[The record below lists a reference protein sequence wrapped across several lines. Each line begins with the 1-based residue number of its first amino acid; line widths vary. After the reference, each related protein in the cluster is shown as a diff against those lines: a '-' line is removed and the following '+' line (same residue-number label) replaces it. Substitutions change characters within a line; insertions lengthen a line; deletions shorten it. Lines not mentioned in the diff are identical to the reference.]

1 MSTSTTRRLLF
12 ILALLA
18 LALAGFGIAPVG
30 AQDGEQH
37 VVSPGETL
45 FRIALRYGVS
55 VDALTAANGISNPEQ
70 IFAGQVLVIP
80 NADAAPAPAAEAP
93 AEQAVADAAA
103 APAAEPAAEA
113 SASGLGEDGYYTVQR
128 GDTLN
133 RVALRFG
140 VTLQA
145 MMTANGI
152 YNANIIWAGQRLA
165 IPGQTPV
172 NAVPA
177 SQAAP
182 ADAASGVERTHVVQ
196 RGEGLATIARL
207 YGLQWPT
214 IASANGIQNPNVIYA
229 GMVLRIPNE
238 DIQTGIANPSGH
250 ASPNNFG
257 KSVLVI
263 LSEQMLYAYEDGQLL
278 RSTAVSTGVAAHP
291 TVVGDF
297 AVYVKYTS
305 QTMTGP
311 GYHLPGVPY
320 VMYFYRDYGLHG
332 TYWHN
337 NFGTPM
343 SHGCVNM
350 PTPESEWLFNWAE
363 IGTPVYVRW

>member
-1 MSTSTTRRLLF
+1 MSTTRRLFF
-12 ILALLA
+12 ILALIA
-18 LALAGFGIAPVG
+18 LAAAGLGAPPVH
-30 AQDGEQH
+30 AQDGIQH

-55 VDALTAANGISNPEQ
+55 VDALTAANGLANPSQ

-80 NADAAPAPAAEAP
+80 AANTAPAP
-93 AEQAVADAAA
+93 AVADAAA
-103 APAAEPAAEA
+103 APAEPAAA
-113 SASGLGEDGYYTVQR
+113 PAVDSAPAVGLDADGYYTVQR

-133 RVALRFG
+133 RIALRFG

-145 MMTANGI
+145 LMSANGI
-152 YNANIIWAGQRLA
+152 YNPNVIWAGQRLA

-172 NAVPA
+172 QA
-177 SQAAP
+177 AAP
-182 ADAASGVERTHVVQ
+182 AAQPAAVDAASGVERTHVVQ
-196 RGEGLATIARL
+196 RGEGLSQIARL

-214 IASANGIQNPNVIYA
+214 VAAANGIQNPNLIYA
-229 GMVLRIPNE
+229 GMVLKIPNE
-238 DIQTGIANPSGH
+238 DIQVGVANPGAH
-250 ASPNNFG
+250 ASPNGSG

-263 LSEQMLYAYEDGQLL
+263 LSEQMLYAYQDGQLV
-278 RSTAVSTGVAAHP
+278 RSSAVSTGVAAHP

-305 QTMTGP
+305 QTMSGP
-311 GYHLPGVPY
+311 GYYLPGVPY

-343 SHGCVNM
+343 SHGCVNL
-350 PTPESEWLFNWAE
+350 PTPEAEWLFNWAE

>member
-1 MSTSTTRRLLF
+1 MSMSTTRRIF
-12 ILALLA
+12 STLALLA
-18 LALAGFGIAPVG
+18 LALTCFGAAPAR
-30 AQDGEQH
+30 AQDGIQH
-37 VVSPGETL
+37 VVSPGETI

-55 VDALTAANGISNPEQ
+55 VDALTAANGLNNPEQ
-70 IFAGQVLVIP
+70 IFAGQVLIIP
-80 NADAAPAPAAEAP
+80 DASAAPAPAPTESAP
-93 AEQAVADAAA
+93 AAQVVAS
-103 APAAEPAAEA
+103 AAEPAADPA
-113 SASGLGEDGYYTVQR
+113 AVGSDGYYVVLR

-133 RVALRFG
+133 RIALRFG

-145 MMTANGI
+145 LMSANGI
-152 YNANIIWAGQRLA
+152 YNANVIWAGQRLA

-172 NAVPA
+172 QAAEPP

-182 ADAASGVERTHVVQ
+182 AEAAPGAERTHVVQ
-196 RGEGLATIARL
+196 RGEGLSQIARA

-214 IASANGIQNPNVIYA
+214 IAAANGIQNPNVIYA
-229 GMVLRIPNE
+229 GMVLRIPDE
-238 DIQTGIANPSGH
+238 DIEAGVANPGAH
-250 ASPNNFG
+250 TSPNSAG

-263 LSEQMLYAYEDGQLL
+263 LSEQMLYAYQDGRLL

-297 AVYVKYTS
+297 AVYVKYTA
-305 QTMTGP
+305 QLMTGP
-311 GYHLPGVPY
+311 GYYLPGVPY
-320 VMYFYRDYGLHG
+320 VMYFYKDYGLHG